1 MRAKNINRD
10 HFNIK
15 REQEERQILIKILSR
30 KLIEC
35 KEPHVV
41 SI

>member
-1 MRAKNINRD
+1 MRAKNSNRD
-10 HFNIK
+10 HFDLK
-15 REQEERQILIKILSR
+15 REQEEKQSLIRILSR